1 MLKSLFGELGLL
13 PPAADEKSDFAAT
26 ALLDQR
32 DARLAGDGRLVDRQ
46 RQDLYVTGSP
56 AQAMREH
63 LAATVGTDSSHM
75 ITLLDPG
82 GLWAP
87 AVIKALSDATGQPV
101 EHLDL
106 RDETTART
114 LATIERTVV
123 PRRGEP
129 SIKLYRAEL
138 RATEGEAAR
147 IPFVLMERSDMA
159 AVIVGALPPLSVDV
173 LLERLQA
180 AVHEPTWR
188 CGALLFL
195 LPPHATALAHRVA
208 HADWPAALLVEIR
221 EESLSG
227 SSAVWN
233 TLLGSWDR
241 LQPTPAAPAES
252 GVPDPAHLMHLLRP
266 VLYTEGVLG
275 CAIAQDDGRLIAGE
289 LRGTA
294 EPPLDL
300 ARIAG
305 ALAAALRA
313 QQQALLGLGGADAV
327 DEFVTSAGARQY
339 VLRPLAH
346 HPGLFVF
353 AALTR
358 AGANLA
364 LVRLRLGEAERNFG

>member
-13 PPAADEKSDFAAT
+13 PPAADGKADFAAT

-32 DARLAGDGRLVDRQ
+32 DARLAGDGRLLDRSQ
-46 RQDLYVTGSP
+46 QELFVSGSVV
-56 AQAMREH
+56 QAMREH
-63 LAATVGTDSSHM
+63 LAASVESDPSHM

-106 RDETTART
+106 REEATART

-129 SIKLYRAEL
+129 AIKLYRAEL
-138 RATEGEAAR
+138 RATDGDNAR

-180 AVHEPTWR
+180 AVQEPTWR

-195 LPPHATALAHRVA
+195 LPPHATALAHRIA
-208 HADWPAALLVEIR
+208 HTTWPASLLVEIR
-221 EESLSG
+221 EESLVG

-241 LQPTPAAPAES
+241 LQPVAPAAS
-252 GVPDPAHLMHLLRP
+252 GSDTAQLMRLLRP
-266 VLYTEGVLG
+266 ALFTDGVLC

-289 LRGTA
+289 QRS

-300 ARIAG
+300 ARTAE
-305 ALAAALRA
+305 ALAGALRA
-313 QQQALLGLGGADAV
+313 QQQALQALNGGDSL
-327 DEFVTSAGARQY
+327 DEFVTSAGTRQY

-346 HPGLFVF
+346 HKGLFVF

-358 AGANLA
+358 SGGNLA
-364 LVRLRLGEAERNFG
+364 LVRLRLGEAQRNFG

>member
-1 MLKSLFGELGLL
+1 LLKSLFGELGLL
-13 PPAADEKSDFAAT
+13 PPAADGKTDFAAT

-32 DARLAGDGRLVDRQ
+32 DAHLAGDGRLVDRAH
-46 RQDLYVTGSP
+46 QDLYVTGS
-56 AQAMREH
+56 AVQAMREH
-63 LAATVGTDSSHM
+63 LAATVDTDPSHM

-106 RDETTART
+106 REEATSRT

-129 SIKLYRAEL
+129 AIKLYRAEL
-138 RATEGEAAR
+138 RATDGDNAR

-159 AVIVGALPPLSVDV
+159 AVIVGALAPLSVDV

-180 AVHEPTWR
+180 AVQEPTWR

-195 LPPHATALAHRVA
+195 LPPHATALAHRIA
-208 HADWPAALLVEIR
+208 HTTWPASLLVEIR
-221 EESLSG
+221 EESLVG

-241 LQPTPAAPAES
+241 LQPAAPADGGES
-252 GVPDPAHLMHLLRP
+252 DTAQLMRLLRP
-266 VLYTEGVLG
+266 VLFTDGVLC
-275 CAIAQDDGRLIAGE
+275 CAIAHDDGRLLAGE
-289 LRGTA
+289 QRG

-300 ARIAG
+300 ARTAE
-305 ALAAALRA
+305 ALASVLRA
-313 QQQALLGLGGADAV
+313 QQQALQGLGGTDTL

-346 HPGLFVF
+346 HCGLFVF

-358 AGANLA
+358 SGGNLA